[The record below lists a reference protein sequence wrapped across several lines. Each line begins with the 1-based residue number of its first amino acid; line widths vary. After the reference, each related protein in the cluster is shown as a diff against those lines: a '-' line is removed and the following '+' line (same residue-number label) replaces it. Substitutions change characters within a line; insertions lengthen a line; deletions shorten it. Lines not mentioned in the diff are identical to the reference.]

1 LPLRRVLRETVLVFL
16 RRRTRRETVPVSL
29 LRRKIALK
37 YPLRVTVTTMR
48 TVLVF
53 LRRRTLRE
61 IVLVFLLRRVP
72 TETVPVSLRRRKT
85 VRNGH

>member
-1 LPLRRVLRETVLVFL
+1 LPLRRVLREIALTSLLRRTLREIVLVF
-16 RRRTRRETVPVSL
+16 L

-48 TVLVF
+48 TVPVF
-53 LRRRTLRE
+53 LR
-61 IVLVFLLRRVP
+61 RRVP